1 MNSLC
6 IPRTMNFTTT
16 VDVTKV
22 FNKLFGAELVE
33 RVDERNLTDARGQT
47 FKMFYIHF
55 TSETTQKVEFF
66 KEKLAKD
73 GMINVM
79 TGKDKWFWK
88 VYLNKSTK
96 ANKPVRTGPR
106 VMTEEDEEM
115 FLKWKESKMSG
126 RAEEPKV
133 QPVEYETPD
142 EFIEGFTEEELFEL
156 ELAVIDNYEDEDE
169 LMAIADVMA
178 LADVM
183 ASEE

>member
-1 MNSLC
+1 
-6 IPRTMNFTTT
+6 MNFTTT
-16 VDVTKV
+16 DDVTTV
-22 FNKLFGAELVE
+22 FNKLFGAKLVE
-33 RVDERNLTDARGQT
+33 RVDERNMTDARGQT

-106 VMTEEDEEM
+106 VMTEEDEQM
-115 FLKWKESKMSG
+115 FLKWKESTMSA
-126 RAEEPKV
+126 RAEEIRPKTV
-133 QPVEYETPD
+133 QLIEETPED
-142 EFIEGFTEEELFEL
+142 FIEDFTEEELMEL
-156 ELAVIDNYEDEDE
+156 ELAVIDNYETDDE
-169 LMAIADVMA
+169 LMSVAD
-178 LADVM
+178 DM
-183 ASEE
+183 ASE